1 MKEFK
6 NITFLR
12 YLFILL
18 MLGLNIESFAQSTEG
33 ELSNTEKQESEPKG
47 SILESD
53 DALPLNARIISLL
66 ELSEE
71 KPSEA
76 LLILPKIEALS
87 DNFNAAEKYLMFIIR
102 ANILIGSNQED
113 KIIELLNLAIKLEKD
128 IPKKQL
134 KELIFSNL
142 HLILTKAYAAT
153 KQYQLAYEQKSAYL
167 DKYRAYRLAIK
178 ELRIKKLNE
187 KYKTDLK
194 LKTNELLQSQSEY
207 KTLQIQEAKRQ
218 ESTQQRNVI
227 IVIVAVILFVVLLF
241 RQLRIR
247 LILRRLA
254 KTDSLT
260 GIFNRRTLFEQ
271 GEKLTT
277 ISIENTSQ
285 LSVILFDID
294 HFKLVNDTYG
304 HDIGDSVI
312 QSIAHLGSE
321 TMRSRDVFA
330 RLGGEEFAAIL
341 PGTSLDQA
349 KAFAERF
356 REKVESFNL
365 TNHENSHRVTISAG
379 VANLSQV
386 EVDFD
391 SLLHAADEAMY
402 LAKNQGRNQVCSFSA
417 KK

>member
-1 MKEFK
+1 
-6 NITFLR
+6 
-12 YLFILL
+12 
-18 MLGLNIESFAQSTEG
+18 
-33 ELSNTEKQESEPKG
+33 
-47 SILESD
+47 
-53 DALPLNARIISLL
+53 
-66 ELSEE
+66 
-71 KPSEA
+71 
-76 LLILPKIEALS
+76 
-87 DNFNAAEKYLMFIIR
+87 
-102 ANILIGSNQED
+102 
-113 KIIELLNLAIKLEKD
+113 
-128 IPKKQL
+128 
-134 KELIFSNL
+134 
-142 HLILTKAYAAT
+142 
-153 KQYQLAYEQKSAYL
+153 
-167 DKYRAYRLAIK
+167 
-178 ELRIKKLNE
+178 
-187 KYKTDLK
+187 
-194 LKTNELLQSQSEY
+194 
-207 KTLQIQEAKRQ
+207 
-218 ESTQQRNVI
+218 
-227 IVIVAVILFVVLLF
+227 LFVVLLF

-271 GEKLTT
+271 GEKLTA